1 MENTDFES
9 YPGAGAQADVLGE
22 TIRVGERAYL
32 QNNGIAL
39 RQELLNQAQD
49 LQKQGKTVTR
59 ITEGKVLLGAIAI
72 ADPIKST
79 TPDAIATLHRIGI
92 KIIMCTGDNSDTAR
106 AVSSALGIQD
116 YRGEVSPKDKQD
128 LVEDLKS
135 QGHRVAM
142 ACDGINDAPAL
153 AAADL
158 GIAMGTGTG
167 VAMESTGIT
176 LVTGDLQGTVSSI
189 ALSKAV
195 MRNIRQNLF
204 FAFFY
209 NAIGIPIAAE
219 ILYPFFG
226 ILLSPMIAGIT
237 MSFSSV
243 SAICSALRL
252 KN

>member
-49 LQKQGKTVTR
+49 LQKQGKTVTW
-59 ITEGKVLLGAIAI
+59 ITEGKVLLGAI

-106 AVSSALGIQD
+106 TVSSALGIQD
-116 YRGEVSPKDKQD
+116 YRAEVSPKDKQD

-167 VAMESTGIT
+167 VAMESTEIT

-219 ILYPFFG
+219 ILCPFFG

-237 MSFSSV
+237 MSFSSL